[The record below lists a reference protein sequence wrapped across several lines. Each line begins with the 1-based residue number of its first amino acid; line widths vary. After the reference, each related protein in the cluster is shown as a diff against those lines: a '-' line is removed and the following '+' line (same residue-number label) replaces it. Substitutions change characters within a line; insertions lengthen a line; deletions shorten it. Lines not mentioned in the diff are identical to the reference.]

1 MGELLNMGE
10 HFEFWVN
17 FSIIGKLLNYGEL
30 LNYGLSFELQ
40 ISFDLWVNLS
50 SARPLGGKF
59 KAKK

>member
-40 ISFDLWVNLS
+40 ISFEY
-50 SARPLGGKF
+50 G
-59 KAKK
+59 